1 MTAPEIK
8 YTQSGEVFIAYEV
21 SGHGP
26 IDIVLSPGF
35 ISHIE
40 HQWEE
45 PRWARFFY
53 GLGSFAR
60 LIRFDKRGTGLS
72 DRSVGFPTMDE
83 RIDDI
88 RAVMDAAGSA
98 RAILIGMSEGGA
110 MSALFA
116 ATYPERVSGLIMIG
130 AYAEARVSVPE
141 YADPAEQE
149 AIILRTW
156 GTGASLPRF
165 APALALDPEFLS
177 WWGRFERLS
186 ASPSA
191 VTKLRRMNSEIDVRP
206 ILPIIQAPTLVI
218 HRTRDVRVNI
228 EAARELAA
236 KIPNARLLELPGE
249 DHFVWLDESG
259 KVISAMRD
267 FVGAATMDVE
277 ADRML
282 ATVLFT
288 DIVDSTRRA
297 MELGDVQWR
306 SVLDAHNSLS
316 RSEVR
321 RFRGRE
327 VKMLGDGMLA
337 TFDGPARAVR
347 CAQAI
352 AAHVRGL
359 GITIR
364 AGLHTG
370 EIEVVDE
377 HDVGGIA
384 VSIAARVSQLAGGDE
399 VLVSRTVKDLVAGSG
414 LSFVDLGQRAIK
426 GLDDPMQIYRLA
438 A

>member
-1 MTAPEIK
+1 MATPEIK
-8 YTQSGEVFIAYEV
+8 YTQSGDVFIAYEV

-26 IDIVLSPGF
+26 IDIVLAPGF
-35 ISHIE
+35 ISHLE

-45 PRWARFFY
+45 PRWARFFH
-53 GLGSFAR
+53 GLGAVGR

-72 DRSVGFPTMDE
+72 DRGVDFPTMDE

-98 RAILIGMSEGGA
+98 RAVLIGMSEGGA

-116 ATYPERVSGLIMIG
+116 ATYPERVSGLVMIG
-130 AYAEARVSVPE
+130 AYAEAASSVPE
-141 YADPAEQE
+141 YADPAAQE
-149 AIILRTW
+149 AAILKTW
-156 GTGASLPRF
+156 GTAASLPGF
-165 APALALDPEFLS
+165 APSLARDPEFRA
-177 WWGRFERLS
+177 WWARFERLS

-191 VTKLRRMNSEIDVRP
+191 VIKLRRMNSEIDVRP
-206 ILPIIQAPTLVI
+206 VLSSIQAPTLVI
-218 HRTRDVRVNI
+218 HRTGDVRVRI
-228 EAARELAA
+228 EAAREVAS
-236 KIPNARLLELPGE
+236 KVPNARMLELPGE

-259 KVISAMRD
+259 RVMSAIRD
-267 FVGAATMDVE
+267 FAGAATAE
-277 ADRML
+277 IETERML

-288 DIVDSTRRA
+288 DIVESTRRA
-297 MELGDVQWR
+297 VELGDAQWR
-306 SVLDAHNSLS
+306 SVLDAHNSLA
-316 RSEVR
+316 RHEIR

-327 VKMLGDGMLA
+327 VKTLGDGMLA

-347 CAQAI
+347 CAQSI

-359 GITIR
+359 GIVIR

-370 EIEVVDE
+370 EIEIVDE

-414 LSFVDLGQRAIK
+414 LSFADLGARAIK
-426 GLDDPMQIYRLA
+426 GLEDPMQIYRLA